1 METAKIGSE
10 CASDDDAV
18 ESSVRPYL
26 LKDDIWEDRCYICGV
41 DGEVEEMEA
50 EEDEAEM
57 VVAKCDSTA
66 GGEEVERVAAVKDER
81 VVKNFGGPSKT
92 YSKRD

>member
-26 LKDDIWEDRCYICGV
+26 LKDEDRCYICGV
-41 DGEVEEMEA
+41 D
-50 EEDEAEM
+50 
-57 VVAKCDSTA
+57 
-66 GGEEVERVAAVKDER
+66 
-81 VVKNFGGPSKT
+81 
-92 YSKRD
+92 